1 MEPAILNI
9 ISFESGEIDYEF
21 EDADIK
27 QMLVD
32 ATALNGQYLVDVS

>member
-1 MEPAILNI
+1 MEPIILDVINF
-9 ISFESGEIDYEF
+9 SEGDTDYEF
-21 EDADIK
+21 EDANVK

>member
-1 MEPAILNI
+1 MEPATLDVINF
-9 ISFESGEIDYEF
+9 SEGTVDYEF
-21 EDADIK
+21 EDADVK

>member
-9 ISFESGEIDYEF
+9 FNIGSGETDYEF
-21 EDADIK
+21 EDADVK

-32 ATALNGQYLVDVS
+32 ATALNGQYLVDVG

>member
-1 MEPAILNI
+1 MEPAILNVI
-9 ISFESGEIDYEF
+9 NFSSGETDYEF

-32 ATALNGQYLVDVS
+32 AKALNGQYLIDVS

>member
-1 MEPAILNI
+1 MEPAILNV
-9 ISFESGEIDYEF
+9 ISFESGEVEYEF

-32 ATALNGQYLVDVS
+32 ITALNGQYQIDVS

>member
-1 MEPAILNI
+1 MEPIILNVI
-9 ISFESGEIDYEF
+9 NFSAGETDYEF

>member
-1 MEPAILNI
+1 MEPIILDVINF
-9 ISFESGEIDYEF
+9 SDGNVDYEF
-21 EDADIK
+21 EDSDVK

>member
-1 MEPAILNI
+1 MEPIILDVINF
-9 ISFESGEIDYEF
+9 SEGTLDYEF
-21 EDADIK
+21 EDNNVK

>member
-1 MEPAILNI
+1 MEPAILNAI
-9 ISFESGEIDYEF
+9 NFGSGETDYEF
-21 EDADIK
+21 EDTNVK